1 MNANSY
7 LIIDLKSLD
16 QLDKAYMTEMEELEA
31 ALQNYKNNLLREQQR
46 VCDLLFVFGI
56 VDLQIVIHFKLIY
69 LDMQQQNRRALL
81 SIR

>member
-7 LIIDLKSLD
+7 LIYLKSLD

-56 VDLQIVIHFKLIY
+56 VDLQIVHFKLIY